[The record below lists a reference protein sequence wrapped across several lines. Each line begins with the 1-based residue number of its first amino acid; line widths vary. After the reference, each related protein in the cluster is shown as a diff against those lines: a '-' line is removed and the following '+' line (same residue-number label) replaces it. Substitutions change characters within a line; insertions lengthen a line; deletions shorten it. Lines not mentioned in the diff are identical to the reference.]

1 VLRTIRDDEAGFTL
15 IELLVVILIVGI
27 LAAVAIPVFL
37 GQANKGRD
45 ASAKSNARNAV
56 TQVETCFIG
65 EKDYTNCDGPT
76 DRAMF
81 AADIDWDRI
90 TVTTEDIGDAIFRV
104 DAESD
109 SGNHFYIT
117 KDADGVFS
125 RTCTTAGKG
134 ACRSNET
141 W

>member
-1 VLRTIRDDEAGFTL
+1 VLRTVRDDQAGFTL

-27 LAAVAIPVFL
+27 LAAIAVPVFL

-65 EKDYTNCDGPT
+65 EHDYADCDGPT
-76 DRAMF
+76 DRAMY
-81 AADIDWDRI
+81 AAEIDWDRI
-90 TVTTEDIGDAIFRV
+90 TVAIDGIGDAIFRV
-104 DAESD
+104 DAESA
-109 SGNHFYIT
+109 SGNHFFIT
-117 KDADGVFS
+117 KGADGVFA
-125 RTCTTAGKG
+125 RTCATAGRG
-134 ACRSNET
+134 ACRSDET